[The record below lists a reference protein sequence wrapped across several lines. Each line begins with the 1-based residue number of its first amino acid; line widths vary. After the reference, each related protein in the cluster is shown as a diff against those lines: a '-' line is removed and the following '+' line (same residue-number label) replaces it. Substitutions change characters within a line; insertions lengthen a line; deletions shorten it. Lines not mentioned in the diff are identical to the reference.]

1 MTDLVWTALALIA
14 RGFVPQVVGETRGTF
29 VIQSDTERAA
39 VELCLNHADD
49 TGVYVVGGLAAATVG
64 STVSLSFDPRPG
76 WASVAR
82 DMDDL
87 LSEPENRIRTKS
99 RFLVLETKES
109 SDDALDEKTEVGRYR
124 LVVNL
129 VQSLKDVAGFLDAHE
144 QNLVFISS
152 GRFDLPV
159 IFSAADLEKM
169 NVDEVR
175 ALINLIPSDTHKK
188 QCAAI
193 LGTAIVD
200 LVRAQPAASRFAYV
214 LSHAKELRAAYE
226 QGYRMYAAGFS
237 YEKLKD
243 TVEAAR
249 VEYVGKI
256 HKVLSDIQNQ
266 LLGIPVATIVVA
278 TQMKEAKGF
287 KTEFFVNSA
296 VLLGCG
302 VFVAL
307 TLLLIWNQMQTLSVL
322 KGEISR
328 QKRQMEREYAA
339 VAGMLAETFDSL
351 DARARTQKVV
361 LCVIFG
367 VVVAGLGMSLWAY
380 AKLTPDA
387 WESLTGKT
395 EPVAEML
402 TPSRASA
409 PTSSAAAASTSNVA
423 ASSISS
429 KASSTSAQPASG
441 ATAERLKQPTEAVI
455 NNNDRL
461 P

>member
-14 RGFVPQVVGETRGTF
+14 RGFVPKAPGEGRGTF
-29 VIQSDTERAA
+29 FVATDTDRAA
-39 VELCLNHADD
+39 VELCANHVND
-49 TGVYVVGGLAAATVG
+49 TGMYVEGGSASATVG
-64 STVSLSFDPRPG
+64 STITLSFDPRPG
-76 WASVAR
+76 WASVAK

-87 LSEPENRIRTKS
+87 LSEPENRIRAKS

-109 SDDALDEKTEVGRYR
+109 SDDAFDEKTEVGRYR

-129 VQSLKDVAGFLDAHE
+129 VQSLKDVAGFLDTHE

-159 IFSAADLEKM
+159 NFSSVDLKQM

-175 ALINLIPSDTHKK
+175 ALTTLIPSDTHKK

-193 LGTAIVD
+193 LATAIVE
-200 LVRAQPAASRFAYV
+200 LVRSQPAASRFAYL
-214 LSHAKELRAAYE
+214 LSHAKELRAAYD
-226 QGYRMYAAGFS
+226 QGYKMYAAGFS
-237 YEKLKD
+237 YDKLKD

-256 HKVLSDIQNQ
+256 HKILSDIQNQ

-278 TQMKEAKGF
+278 TQMKEANGF

-296 VLLGCG
+296 VLLGCA

-307 TLLLIWNQMQTLSVL
+307 TLLLIWNQLQTLSVL
-322 KGEISR
+322 KSEISR

-351 DARARTQKVV
+351 DTRARDQKVV

-367 VVVAGLGMSLWAY
+367 VVIAGLCMALWAY
-380 AKLTPDA
+380 ARLTPDA
-387 WESLTGKT
+387 WASLTSIT
-395 EPVAEML
+395 AAEA
-402 TPSRASA
+402 TAAPPSPLSA
-409 PTSSAAAASTSNVA
+409 PA
-423 ASSISS
+423 
-429 KASSTSAQPASG
+429 SAQPASG
-441 ATAERLKQPTEAVI
+441 TKAERLEAPTAQ
-455 NNNDRL
+455 RK
-461 P
+461 